1 MDAAELVPSPAIQS
15 EEGKGVDR
23 GVEGHLG
30 GEEEE
35 VSRQ

>member
-1 MDAAELVPSPAIQS
+1 MV
-15 EEGKGVDR
+15 EENLGGGEGDDT

-35 VSRQ
+35 VDRGAIDGE